1 MLQAGQHAPDFALP
15 DADMQSVHLSKFR
28 GRKHVVLYFYPRD
41 GTPGCTIQA
50 TEFSDHEGDFAKR
63 NCVVLGVSP
72 DDCLRHAEF
81 RDANGISIRLL
92 ADPERRVCA
101 QYGVLQSVAPQAHAE
116 GGNGSTNANGN
127 GHGNGHHGHG
137 RRGAGV
143 AEMEAPLR
151 QTIARAT
158 FVIDKHGVV
167 RHALY
172 GVSPKGHAM
181 QVLELIKAL
190 ER

>member
-1 MLQAGQHAPDFALP
+1 MAPPIDMLQAGKHAPDFTLP
-15 DADMQSVHLSKFR
+15 DADMESVHLSKFR

-92 ADPERRVCA
+92 ADPERRVCE
-101 QYGVLQSVAPQAHAE
+101 QYGVVQSVNHD
-116 GGNGSTNANGN
+116 GGHGSNGVNGN
-127 GHGNGHHGHG
+127 SG
-137 RRGAGV
+137 GV
-143 AEMEAPLR
+143 AVEAPAR

-181 QVLELIKAL
+181 QVLDLVKAL